1 MSIEPAKETVL
12 FGFDDR
18 QVQVSQEAYS
28 IFMAREHEL
37 RQQLADVSNERDG
50 LRAKLECSQG
60 DMRQAD
66 QVMERQRTQISDLEQ
81 SLEDSPHALAS
92 ALCQKLATM
101 RGGPIDWAEAI
112 AITAIVTRLSPE
124 EEARLLAF
132 DAVAPATDGEGVS
145 RVITLSGCK
154 FTEHELIERAVRAAT
169 GTARRGTQRWISMK
183 DAFGCGS
190 GVANALCHRF
200 DFDPDEMVKP

>member
-81 SLEDSPHALAS
+81 SLEDSLKILIPMHWRRRCVRSSQRCAAGQSTGL
-92 ALCQKLATM
+92 KL
-101 RGGPIDWAEAI
+101 
-112 AITAIVTRLSPE
+112 SQ
-124 EEARLLAF
+124 
-132 DAVAPATDGEGVS
+132 S
-145 RVITLSGCK
+145 R
-154 FTEHELIERAVRAAT
+154 
-169 GTARRGTQRWISMK
+169 Q
-183 DAFGCGS
+183 
-190 GVANALCHRF
+190 
-200 DFDPDEMVKP
+200 

>member
-1 MSIEPAKETVL
+1 MSEIQRWEPENTIVGYNMKPCADGSFVL
-12 FGFDDR
+12 FD
-18 QVQVSQEAYS
+18 VASKSEA
-28 IFMAREHEL
+28 AL

-66 QVMERQRTQISDLEQ
+66 QVMELQRTQIADLEQ

-112 AITAIVTRLSPE
+112 AITAIVTRLSSE
-124 EEARLLAF
+124 EESRLLEF
-132 DAVAPATDGEGVS
+132 DAVTPAAEEWRRDMDHRPEELGDPDSEPATDEQG
-145 RVITLSGCK
+145 
-154 FTEHELIERAVRAAT
+154 AVA
-169 GTARRGTQRWISMK
+169 
-183 DAFGCGS
+183 
-190 GVANALCHRF
+190 
-200 DFDPDEMVKP
+200 